1 MKKTLFFIAAM
12 FVSGTVLAGTDHYV
26 LLNGTFIQHLKI
38 TERNKEYQVKAD
50 VDFEPTAEDKGKQ
63 HCSAS
68 IEGEAKLEKDVLIL
82 KKHSEVD
89 ATSCELKI
97 QVTDTGA
104 KVEQS
109 KACDHFVTGICRFST
124 DGKELVKIK

>member
-1 MKKTLFFIAAM
+1 MKKTLFLTIALL
-12 FVSGTVLAGTDHYV
+12 VSGSVFAGTDHYV
-26 LLNGTFIQHLKI
+26 LLNGTHIQHLKI
-38 TERNKEYQVKAD
+38 TERNKEYHVKAD

-89 ATSCELKI
+89 ATYCELKI
-97 QVTDTGA
+97 HLTDTGA
-104 KVEQS
+104 TVEQS
-109 KACDHFVTGICRFST
+109 KACDHFVTGICHFST
-124 DGKELVKIK
+124 NGKELVKIK